1 MPKTASASVVPCT
14 CAMPQ
19 SSRVIVTAL
28 ASRCQRDASAG
39 CGCAPANVLTVT
51 VRSATVVRSD
61 WRIDSANMGMRR
73 GIGISSRDKGAI
85 VEANLTTHD
94 VAQRPG
100 WDDGRDATLHW
111 LNWRMRECN
120 VGLVIGFADVP
131 LQWAFHGSREGV
143 IHEYEPARP
152 LRPL

>member
-1 MPKTASASVVPCT
+1 MPKTASASVLPCT

-28 ASRCQRDASAG
+28 VSRCQREASSVG
-39 CGCAPANVLTVT
+39 VCASANVLTVT

-61 WRIDSANMGMRR
+61 WRIDSANVGMRR

-85 VEANLTTHD
+85 VEANMTTRD

-100 WDDGRDATLHW
+100 RDDGRDATPHW
-111 LNWRMRECN
+111 LNWRVRECN
-120 VGLVIGFADVP
+120 VGLVIGFADTP
-131 LQWAFHGSREGV
+131 RQWAFHGSREGV
-143 IHEYEPARP
+143 IHEYEPAQP